1 MIAGHWLLG
10 LAPLLAASGA
20 IAQQPAPAGAPP
32 ARETSAAEAAAARK
46 IAACEGEKFEF
57 TAGDQRPTRITLCSD
72 KGASK
77 DELVRMFESAADK
90 IRQLDKL
97 PADRK
102 AALVAQLKA
111 KIIEVRSGTPLAG
124 PLPGIG
130 PRPEIGPPPEYSQL
144 PPLPAPVRTPVVA
157 RPSAQASAQASALAP
172 ALAPAPAPAVA
183 LPKPR
188 LTLQCSTPGEI
199 GEGGPCLNLAKDTV
213 LTVRAGETLPAW
225 TSLRFVRRGD
235 VRAEFALAQMRKGQ
249 ARRIRLPL
257 DVCSGVVSSEVE
269 IQVLRR
275 ATATAL
281 GQVVDTRGPY
291 QLRC

>member
-32 ARETSAAEAAAARK
+32 ARETSAAEAAAAQK

-77 DELVRMFESAADK
+77 DDLVRMFESAADK
-90 IRQLDKL
+90 IRQIDKL

-102 AALVAQLKA
+102 AALVAQLEA
-111 KIIEVRSGTPLAG
+111 KIIEVRSDNVLAI
-124 PLPGIG
+124 PLPA
-130 PRPEIGPPPEYSQL
+130 PRPVPEIGPKPEYAQL
-144 PPLPAPVRTPVVA
+144 PPMPPPVRTPVVA
-157 RPSAQASAQASALAP
+157 QSSLG
-172 ALAPAPAPAVA
+172 PAVA
-183 LPKPR
+183 LSKPR

-213 LTVRAGETLPAW
+213 LTVRAGETLPAG

-235 VRAEFALAQMRKGQ
+235 VRGEFALAQMRKGQ

-275 ATATAL
+275 ATATGL